1 MDIVSLNFN
10 YNERL
15 SSYASNIFFFESI
28 KLLIIMHS
36 NHYEGLIVENIFTT
50 KEIGPNKWTFTIQI
64 LFQKLAQR
72 LYIPIHKN
80 FI

>member
-50 KEIGPNKWTFTIQI
+50 KEIGPNK
-64 LFQKLAQR
+64 
-72 LYIPIHKN
+72 
-80 FI
+80 